1 MLRPVARRLVHLSLL
16 SAWLCASGAM
26 LDVTQLVA
34 WGRMF
39 AGYARTESLSDA
51 ARETFDPGKPCAI
64 CRAVS
69 QAREA
74 SAPAA
79 VRPNSAEK
87 LILISEVPA
96 EFVARD
102 ELPPWPVPGARRA
115 DTRANDVP
123 VPPPR
128 GLAADFA
135 A

>member
-1 MLRPVARRLVHLSLL
+1 MARRFIHLSLL

-26 LDVTQLVA
+26 LDVAQVFA

-39 AGYARTESLSDA
+39 AGYVQSESVSAA

-69 QAREA
+69 RAREA
-74 SAPAA
+74 SVPAPLRAG
-79 VRPNSAEK
+79 SAEK

-96 EFVARD
+96 EFMARA
-102 ELPPWPVPGARRA
+102 ETPAWPLPGARWAEARVSE
-115 DTRANDVP
+115 VP

-128 GLAADFA
+128 IRTA
-135 A
+135 